1 MRPWVCAH
9 LLPYSVFA
17 RAEQGSRP
25 CDRVG
30 GRNLH
35 CCRLENDGT
44 LHMNTATTRFP
55 VSKLSLALSD
65 ILVIRLPVTDTL
77 HIQTETRIRTRGNP
91 IHLYII
97 YHYIYTWT
105 YIYVYIYIYIC
116 IYVIYIYYMC
126 IHTCNIATYRHIHIY
141 RHRHRHI
148 QYMFIYTYTR
158 TQFTAVCYDS

>member
-116 IYVIYIYYMC
+116 IYIYMLSREVDRAIVSGE
-126 IHTCNIATYRHIHIY
+126 
-141 RHRHRHI
+141 
-148 QYMFIYTYTR
+148 R
-158 TQFTAVCYDS
+158 TSTAADWSTTGPCK